1 MTTLKEYY
9 KGDTPCNN
17 CIHKN
22 VCNVKSCF
30 GETKFET
37 THPFLDIQVKCT
49 EYMHYGANIK
59 RVGEN
64 KLYRECINPNYE
76 P

>member
-9 KGDTPCNN
+9 KGVMPCND

-30 GETKFET
+30 EETKFET
-37 THPFLDIQVKCT
+37 THPFVDIQVRCT
-49 EYMHYGANIK
+49 EYQYHGVNVK
-59 RVGEN
+59 RGER
-64 KLYRECINPNYE
+64 K
-76 P
+76 